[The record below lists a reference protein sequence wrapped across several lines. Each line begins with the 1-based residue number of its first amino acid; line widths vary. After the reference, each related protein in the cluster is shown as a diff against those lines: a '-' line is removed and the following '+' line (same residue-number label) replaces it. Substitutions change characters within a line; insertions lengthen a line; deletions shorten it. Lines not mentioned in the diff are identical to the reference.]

1 MSHSSSLT
9 TPVLRKRL
17 RPVGMYLIMATII
30 AVFMVPL
37 FWMVST
43 SIKPRAE
50 IFAWPPTFFPEEPM
64 LENYVTIFQKYPL
77 HRFMLNSLY
86 MVVLNIIGN
95 LIAVP
100 LAAYAFARL
109 DFRGKEFLFMV
120 LFLTMIVPGEIKLV
134 PLFRMFVRLGLID
147 TYVPLVLQSFF
158 GQAFFVFLVTQY
170 VRSIPRELDDAARID
185 GVGHVGIL
193 YRILMPLAIPAL
205 TIIVVYTFLWTWNE
219 FMKPII
225 YLNTWEKFPIQVGLS
240 LFKGRFDIVWNQYM
254 AATLVSVVPVL
265 LVYGF
270 VQKYLIGGLASIG
283 IKG

>member
-1 MSHSSSLT
+1 MKTNRPSTL
-9 TPVLRKRL
+9 LRKNSSAIL
-17 RPVGMYLIMATII
+17 WYLVMASII

-37 FWMVST
+37 FWMIST

-50 IFAWPPTFFPEEPM
+50 IFAWPPTFLPKTLM
-64 LENYVTIFQKYPL
+64 LENYLTIFQKYPL
-77 HRFMLNSLY
+77 HRFMLNSLL

-109 DFRGKEFLFMV
+109 KFRGKNVLFMV
-120 LFLTMIVPGEIKLV
+120 LFLIMIVPGEIKLV
-134 PLFRMFVRLGLID
+134 PLFRMFNRLGLID
-147 TYVPLVLQSFF
+147 TYVPLVLHSFF
-158 GQAFFVFLVTQY
+158 GEAFFIFLVTQY
-170 VRSIPRELDDAARID
+170 LRSMPKELDEAARID
-185 GVGHVGIL
+185 GVGHLGIL
-193 YRILMPLAIPAL
+193 YRILVPLAIPAM

-219 FMKPII
+219 FLKPII
-225 YLNTWEKFPIQVGLS
+225 YLNSWEKFPIQVGLS

-254 AATLVSVVPVL
+254 AATLVSVIPVL

-270 VQKYLIGGLASIG
+270 VQKYLIGGLSTIG

>member
-1 MSHSSSLT
+1 
-9 TPVLRKRL
+9 
-17 RPVGMYLIMATII
+17 MYLVMGAII
-30 AVFMVPL
+30 ALFMVPL
-37 FWMVST
+37 FWMIST

-50 IFAWPPTFFPEEPM
+50 IFAWPPTFFPDEPM
-64 LENYVTIFQKYPL
+64 FGNYVTIFQKYPL
-77 HRFMLNSLY
+77 HRFMLNSLWL
-86 MVVLNIIGN
+86 VILNTIGG

-109 DFRGKEFLFMV
+109 EFPGKSFLFMV

-134 PLFRMFVRLGLID
+134 PLFRMFSRMGLID
-147 TYVPLVLQSFF
+147 TYVPLVLHSFF

-170 VRSIPRELDDAARID
+170 LRSIPRELDDAARID
-185 GVGHVGIL
+185 GVGHAGIL
-193 YRILMPLAIPAL
+193 YRILVPLAIPAL

-254 AATLVSVVPVL
+254 AATLVSIIPVL

>member
-1 MSHSSSLT
+1 M
-9 TPVLRKRL
+9 RKRVWPL
-17 RPVGMYLIMATII
+17 LWYLVMAAII
-30 AVFMVPL
+30 AAFMIPL
-37 FWMVST
+37 FWMIST

-50 IFAWPPTFFPEEPM
+50 IFAWPSTFLPKEPM

-77 HRFMLNSLY
+77 HRFMLNSLFL
-86 MVVLNIIGN
+86 VIINIIGN

-109 DFRGKEFLFMV
+109 NFRGKNVLFMI

-134 PLFRMFVRLGLID
+134 PLFRMFTRMGLID
-147 TYVPLVLQSFF
+147 TYVPLVLHSFF
-158 GQAFFVFLVTQY
+158 GEAFFIFLVTQY
-170 VRSIPRELDDAARID
+170 LRSIPRDLDDAARID

-193 YRILMPLAIPAL
+193 YRILVPLAIPAM

-225 YLNTWEKFPIQVGLS
+225 YLNSWEKFPIQVGLS

-254 AATLVSVVPVL
+254 AATLVSVIPVL

>member
-1 MSHSSSLT
+1 MSHSTLA
-9 TPVLRKRL
+9 L
-17 RPVGMYLIMATII
+17 PVGSRKFWRPFAMYLVMGAII
-30 AVFMVPL
+30 ALFMVPL
-37 FWMVST
+37 FWMIST

-64 LENYVTIFQKYPL
+64 FENYVTIFQKYPL
-77 HRFMLNSLY
+77 HRFMLNSLWL
-86 MVVLNIIGN
+86 VILNTIGG

-109 DFRGKEFLFMV
+109 EFRGKSFLFMV

-134 PLFRMFVRLGLID
+134 PLFRMFTRMGLID
-147 TYVPLVLQSFF
+147 TYIPLVLQSFF

-170 VRSIPRELDDAARID
+170 LRSIPRELDDAARID

-225 YLNTWEKFPIQVGLS
+225 YLNTWEKFPTQVGLS

-265 LVYGF
+265 LV
-270 VQKYLIGGLASIG
+270 
-283 IKG
+283 

>member
-1 MSHSSSLT
+1 MSHSTLA
-9 TPVLRKRL
+9 L
-17 RPVGMYLIMATII
+17 PVGSSRFWRHFAMYLVMGAII
-30 AVFMVPL
+30 ALFMVPL
-37 FWMVST
+37 FWMIST

-50 IFAWPPTFFPEEPM
+50 IFAWPPTFFPDEPM
-64 LENYVTIFQKYPL
+64 FGNYVTIFQKYPL
-77 HRFMLNSLY
+77 HRFMLNSLWL
-86 MVVLNIIGN
+86 VILNTIGG

-109 DFRGKEFLFMV
+109 EFPGKSFLFMV

-134 PLFRMFVRLGLID
+134 PLFRMFSRMGLID
-147 TYVPLVLQSFF
+147 TYVPLVLHSFF

-170 VRSIPRELDDAARID
+170 LRSIPRELDDAARID
-185 GVGHVGIL
+185 GVGHAGIL
-193 YRILMPLAIPAL
+193 YRILVPLAIPAL

-254 AATLVSVVPVL
+254 AATLVSIIPVL

>member
-1 MSHSSSLT
+1 
-9 TPVLRKRL
+9 
-17 RPVGMYLIMATII
+17 
-30 AVFMVPL
+30 MVPL
-37 FWMVST
+37 FWMIST

-50 IFAWPPTFFPEEPM
+50 IFAWPPTFLPKTLM

-77 HRFMLNSLY
+77 HRFMLNSLF

-109 DFRGKEFLFMV
+109 KFRGKNVLFMV
-120 LFLTMIVPGEIKLV
+120 LFLIMIVPGEIKLV
-134 PLFRMFVRLGLID
+134 PLFRMFSRLGLID
-147 TYVPLVLQSFF
+147 TYVPLVLHSFF
-158 GQAFFVFLVTQY
+158 GEAFFIFLMTQY
-170 VRSIPRELDDAARID
+170 LRSMPKELDEAARID

-193 YRILMPLAIPAL
+193 YRILVPLAIPAM

-219 FMKPII
+219 FLKPII
-225 YLNTWEKFPIQVGLS
+225 YLNSWEKFPIQVGLS

-254 AATLVSVVPVL
+254 AATLVSVIPVL

-270 VQKYLIGGLASIG
+270 VQKYLIGGLSSIG